1 MSQWDSASVPS
12 SLLTSISIWAEV
24 LLKKS
29 LLRVTFQLLRSSK
42 QPSSAGAAHEPLLGT
57 SCSLWEANSIC
68 WAQGW

>member
-24 LLKKS
+24 LLKS
-29 LLRVTFQLLRSSK
+29 LLRVTFQLPRSSK
-42 QPSSAGAAHEPLLGT
+42 QPSNTGAAHELLLGT
-57 SCSLWEANSIC
+57 SCSLWGANSIC